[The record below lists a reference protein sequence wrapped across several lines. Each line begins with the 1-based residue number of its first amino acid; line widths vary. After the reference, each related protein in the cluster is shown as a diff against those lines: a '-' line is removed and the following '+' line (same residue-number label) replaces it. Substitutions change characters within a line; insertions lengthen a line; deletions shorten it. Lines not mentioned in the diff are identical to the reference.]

1 MTLETKIPPLVVA
14 ILVGGSTWLAGQV
27 SPSFDMTLPFRSVI
41 AVALLVAAAAMAAAS
56 VSAFRRAGTTLN
68 PIRPDET
75 TVFVAHGVFR
85 YTRNPMYLAMQIAL
99 LAWALWIANGVA
111 LLVSVSFTPY
121 ITYLQIVP
129 EERSLEARFGVDYT
143 AYRQRVRRWI

>member
-1 MTLETKIPPLVVA
+1 MTV
-14 ILVGGSTWLAGQV
+14 
-27 SPSFDMTLPFRSVI
+27 PFRSVI
-41 AVALLVAAAAMAAAS
+41 AVGLLVTPAAMAAAR

-75 TVFVAHGVFR
+75 TVFAVHGVFR

-99 LAWALWIANGVA
+99 LAWALSIANGVA
-111 LLVSVSFTPY
+111 VLVSVSFTPY

-129 EERSLEARFGVDYT
+129 KERSSEAHFGVDYT
-143 AYRQRVRRWI
+143 AYRQGSRRWI